1 MLRFP
6 SPSAHFPLCNQ
17 NRRINNQCLRN
28 AAPLWQSR
36 DAREVDTRLRHL
48 GAERQLGYARF
59 LLQFGSASSP
69 LQVDCRKGV
78 FTHTTC
84 CVTAAA
90 TADCL
95 HEEQPS
101 SWFAPLKKCHVNLPL
116 CQNFPL
122 LMPFLAAEWPLI
134 CKAWTCTFISVL
146 ALFFFIPLTG
156 QISSILGKGD
166 LQCLSQKCVCAT
178 FLLAVRSGTKF
189 LQQSLLWEV
198 ALRVTYNIRCHVFE
212 RVVQN
217 DTAYFEGR
225 GAATSGDIAYRITAE
240 AQDTGDSVY
249 SLLEIK
255 LALMRRLPQCD
266 RRRRADIHLQSADWL
281 SDKRGWAPVQV

>member
-1 MLRFP
+1 MLRFL
-6 SPSAHFPLCNQ
+6 SPSAHFPLCNR
-17 NRRINNQCLRN
+17 NERINQCLRN
-28 AAPLWQSR
+28 AAPGFQVWRSR
-36 DAREVDTRLRHL
+36 NAQEVDMTLRHRGAERHL
-48 GAERQLGYARF
+48 GHARF
-59 LLQFGSASSP
+59 LLWLGRESSP
-69 LQVDCRKGV
+69 LQLDCRKGV
-78 FTHTTC
+78 FTHISC

-90 TADCL
+90 TANCL
-95 HEEQPS
+95 QEEEPS
-101 SWFAPLKKCHVNLPL
+101 SWFTPLKKCHLNLPL
-116 CQNFPL
+116 SQTLPL
-122 LMPFLAAEWPLI
+122 IMPFLAAEWPLI

-166 LQCLSQKCVCAT
+166 LQCLSRKCVCAT

-225 GAATSGDIAYRITAE
+225 GAAISGDIAYRITAE

-249 SLLEIK
+249 SLLET
-255 LALMRRLPQCD
+255 
-266 RRRRADIHLQSADWL
+266 
-281 SDKRGWAPVQV
+281 